1 MDITITVPDDIIRD
15 LQTAIEKHNARAA
28 AQSMPPIV
36 LTPKQLVMRESK
48 GWVRNF
54 ILSEHHQD
62 LSQQTEDLLK
72 AEADRLSGLLSSS
85 SPTGK

>member
-1 MDITITVPDDIIRD
+1 MDITITVPDGVITD

-36 LTPKQLVMRESK
+36 LTPKQLVMRELK

-62 LSQQTEDLLK
+62 LSLQTEQLLLE
-72 AEADRLSGLLSSS
+72 EANRLTGALS
-85 SPTGK
+85 